1 MKEKRFRSGQ
11 GRSQKQIESNEKV
24 AFMAYGCM
32 LIGFTALMFGLLL
45 DKLIG

>member
-1 MKEKRFRSGQ
+1 MKQKRFRSGQ

-32 LIGFTALMFGLLL
+32 LIGFAALLFGLLIE
-45 DKLIG
+45 KLLG

>member
-24 AFMAYGCM
+24 AFMALGCM
-32 LIGFTALMFGLLL
+32 AAGFTALMFGLLIER
-45 DKLIG
+45 LIG

>member
-1 MKEKRFRSGQ
+1 MKQKRFRSGQ

-32 LIGFTALMFGLLL
+32 LIGFTALLFGLLIE
-45 DKLIG
+45 KLLG